1 MKIILLLLVAVVVS
15 VLAKAPLLK
24 LSDPSYHIPG
34 SYIIVLHPN
43 TTVEHRD
50 KHITQLSSK
59 FQPGHRIG
67 YKYHIDDFIG
77 FHAEISEDL
86 LEYELNSVDVAY
98 IEHDGVV
105 TTDQT
110 CTLQN
115 NAVWSLDRI
124 AIRTPASQTLDGAY
138 RYPPTAG
145 SGVTAYI
152 IDTGIYTAHN
162 DFGGRAVH
170 GFNAVDSNNA
180 DCNGHGTHVASTTGG
195 TVYGVAKQVRLIA
208 VKVLNCA
215 GSGSNAGVIAGID
228 WVTNDYRAKGTIR
241 AVANMSLGG
250 ARSTATNTAV
260 QNSIAAGVQYAI
272 AAGNSNTDACNS
284 SPASVPNGV
293 TVGSTAL
300 VQNGQ
305 GQQSDARS
313 SFSNYGT
320 CVHIWAPGSTITAA
334 WIGGTSQINTISGT
348 SMASPH
354 VCGALALLA
363 GASASRLTAA
373 DLKSQ
378 LINAATPGVVAL
390 NCANTVCS
398 ASPNEFVFNG
408 CNS

>member
-43 TTVEHRD
+43 TTVDHRE

-59 FQPGHRIG
+59 FQPGHRVVH
-67 YKYHIDDFIG
+67 KYHIDDFIG
-77 FHAEISEDL
+77 FSAEISEDL

-110 CTLQN
+110 CSSQT
-115 NAVWSLDRI
+115 NAVWSLDRV
-124 AIRTPASQTLDGAY
+124 AIRTLANGLDGVY
-138 RYPPTAG
+138 RYPPGAG

-162 DFGGRAVH
+162 DFGGRATH
-170 GFNAVDSNNA
+170 GYNAVDTNNA
-180 DCNGHGTHVASTTGG
+180 DCNGHGTHVASTVGG

-228 WVTNDYRAKGTIR
+228 WVTNDYRSKGTSIR

-260 QNSIAAGVQYAI
+260 TNSITAGVQYAI

-284 SPASVPNGV
+284 SPASVPDGL

-300 VQNGQ
+300 VQSG
-305 GQQSDARS
+305 GGAQSDARS
-313 SFSNYGT
+313 SFSNYGS

-334 WIGGTSQINTISGT
+334 WIGGVSQINTISGT

-354 VCGALALLA
+354 VCGVLALYA
-363 GASASRLTAA
+363 GAAASRLSAA
-373 DLKSQ
+373 ALKSQ
-378 LINAATPGVVAL
+378 VIAAGTQGVVTL
-390 NCANTVCS
+390 NCANSVCN
-398 ASPNEFVFNG
+398 ASPNLFIFNS